1 MTFRD
6 RLAALRPGPAATIA
20 LWLIATVLLFLL
32 VPNGAEK
39 RFAFAFGSLL
49 YLLALPL
56 GLVRPAAILPWRAE
70 PRRWQ
75 AGITCGALAAYTGLL
90 ALLSR

>member
-1 MTFRD
+1 MTFPD
-6 RLAALRPGPAATIA
+6 RLAALRPSPSATIA
-20 LWLIATVLLFLL
+20 LWLVATVLLFLL
-32 VPNGAEK
+32 VPNGPEK
-39 RFAFAFGSLL
+39 RFAFGFGSLL

-56 GLVRPAAILPWRAE
+56 GLARPAAILPWRAE

-75 AGITCGALAAYTGLL
+75 AAMTCGALAAYTGLL